1 MSACRLIKTEFGKNL
16 ILFKSELSRIGLMIS
31 AVGPFYHLNY
41 ALYCMNIQFAWFDVM
56 RFYPVCLNEPLVS
69 LPLYADCVPAGFPSP
84 AADYIDKPINL
95 NELLIA
101 HPASTYFVRVS
112 GESMTG
118 AGIFDGSLLLVDS
131 SIRPQHNDI
140 IIACLGGEFTVKR
153 YVTRPKIMLL
163 AENPGYPAIEFNEG
177 EDLETFGVVK
187 FVINEAR

>member
-1 MSACRLIKTEFGKNL
+1 MK
-16 ILFKSELSRIGLMIS
+16 
-31 AVGPFYHLNY
+31 
-41 ALYCMNIQFAWFDVM
+41 
-56 RFYPVCLNEPLVS
+56 FYPACLSEPS
-69 LPLYADCVPAGFPSP
+69 APLPLYADCVPAGFPSP

-112 GESMTG
+112 GDSMTG

-131 SIRPQHNDI
+131 SMRPKHNDI

-153 YVTRPKIMLL
+153 YVTRPRIMLL
-163 AENPGYPAIEFNEG
+163 AENPEYLAIEFNEG
-177 EDLETFGVVK
+177 EVLETFGVVK

>member
-1 MSACRLIKTEFGKNL
+1 MK
-16 ILFKSELSRIGLMIS
+16 
-31 AVGPFYHLNY
+31 
-41 ALYCMNIQFAWFDVM
+41 
-56 RFYPVCLNEPLVS
+56 FYPACLSEPS
-69 LPLYADCVPAGFPSP
+69 APLPLYADCVPAGFPSP

-112 GESMTG
+112 GDSMTG

-131 SIRPQHNDI
+131 SMRPKHNDI

-153 YVTRPKIMLL
+153 YVTRPRIMLL
-163 AENPGYPAIEFNEG
+163 AENPEYSAIEFS
-177 EDLETFGVVK
+177 EDEVLETFGVVK